1 MASIGWASLQII
13 PTMRGVSGQL
23 TGQLAGPMRQAGQQ
37 AGEQAGRAAG
47 EGMASGIEAARAAVS
62 KASAKLAAARDKE
75 ADAAG
80 KVRVAEAK
88 LQELRDKGNASASQL
103 AAAEERLATAQ
114 RGADRAQQARITAV
128 NDLTAA
134 RARAASA
141 ANEDEQATR
150 RWRDSL
156 DGIGSSASNAAKSV
170 AGMAVAA
177 AGIGGAMELVGQ
189 AFENMDIESNLAAQ
203 LGATGDLAA
212 EYGDMAGSLY
222 KQGLVT
228 SMEDASGAVAA
239 VASTF
244 TTAGFEGEKAIDE
257 IAASAVT
264 FAKTFDQDVSES
276 VQAANQL
283 IVSGLA
289 KDSTEAFDLMTAAS
303 QRVGPAMRDELPELM
318 NEYGSFFSSI
328 GFDGQ
333 EAFGL
338 LVNASDQGKIAM
350 DKVGDALKETGI
362 RATDLGDTRA
372 VEALSAIGLAGADI
386 QNRLLAGGDSAREAF
401 QQMTQALVDVKDPA
415 EQATAATAL
424 FGTPL
429 EDLNK
434 TEIPA
439 FLEAMNS
446 AGESMTGFGGSMQ
459 QVSDTVNSGPNHAM
473 TVLKNTIQ
481 ATISDGIGAA
491 AQFLVEHADLWKQI
505 GAVVGGIAS
514 ATLPAIW
521 SALQTGVGILGEV
534 ADAVAGVV
542 NWFREHEV
550 VAGIVAGVITVGLLP
565 ALTSMTIGF
574 ATSAASA
581 VASGATLTAV
591 WVSTQASAI
600 ASAAAQVAAQY
611 KTVAGWVAAGAA
623 AVANGA
629 IMVGQWIAAGA
640 TATAQAAIAAGAWVA
655 SSAKTVGA
663 LALQGAAFIAQRAVM
678 VAGAVATATATA
690 AQWAFNAALSANPIG
705 LIIAAVAALVAGL
718 VWFFTQTEVGQR
730 IVTAAWDAIRTGWD
744 AMWSGVSAGID
755 AFGGAL
761 SWIGTKATEAKDWVV
776 GKFNELVGFVTG
788 LPGRI
793 ASAASGMWD
802 GIKSAFKA
810 AINYIIQVWNAL
822 EFRIPG
828 FEVGP
833 VKWDGFVLGLPDI
846 PTLATGGVAGRR
858 PDGTLWGPGTGT
870 SDSILGIDTR
880 GVPTARVSAGEGVV
894 KKSAMDAGGD
904 QVVAALNAG
913 WLPGYA
919 EGGAVVSPDQ
929 LVNFAKG
936 VEGKPYVWGGVNW
949 GDCSG
954 AVSAL
959 ANFATGLAPFAS
971 RFATMTEG
979 AELAARGF
987 KPGLGPA
994 GSLQVGWYNGGPYG
1008 GHTAATLPNGV
1019 NFEMGGNR
1027 GNGQYGGGA
1036 AGARDSMFTDHAHL
1050 PMIIA
1055 QLVQPSVEQ
1064 VSPITFP
1071 SDNGTVTMP
1080 STGGATSPGT
1090 AGSSPSTSSGASTAG
1105 TSDTEVTQTFSG
1117 RERFKQFGEELGGI
1131 WADAAVEALGLGE
1144 WLDLAD
1150 RYTIKAEGGTATAA
1164 ATPTPETGATPAPPP
1179 PPLSPL
1185 DPANGIK
1192 GDLNVAPLL
1201 EQARGFLKSV
1211 GLFDTGGVW
1220 EPNTFGFNGLSEPE
1234 YVLKDAHWKTAKANV
1249 DKVDQLVGAG
1259 AAVGGGGNVYNTY
1272 ATFRDEDEYYRRRAQ
1287 EQRLDMKRH
1296 LGRWGR

>member
-13 PTMRGVSGQL
+13 PSFRGGAGQI
-23 TGQLAGPMRQAGQQ
+23 TGQLSGPMRQAGQQ

-47 EGMASGIEAARAAVS
+47 EGMASGIESARAAVS

-88 LQELRDKGNASASQL
+88 LQELRDKGKEGT
-103 AAAEERLATAQ
+103 AAYVAALERLESVQ
-114 RGADRAQQARITAV
+114 RGADRAQQARITAL

-134 RARAASA
+134 RARAANA
-141 ANEDEQATR
+141 AGEDEQATR

-189 AFENMDIESNLAAQ
+189 AFENMDITSNLAAQ

-212 EYGDMAGSLY
+212 EYGEHAGQLYKSGIAGS
-222 KQGLVT
+222 
-228 SMEDASGAVAA
+228 MEEAASAIGMVAN
-239 VASTF
+239 SF
-244 TTAGFEGEKAIDE
+244 RTAGFEGEASME
-257 IAASAVT
+257 QIAANATT
-264 FAKTFDQDVSES
+264 FSKVFEQDVGSS
-276 VQAANQL
+276 VQTASQL
-283 IVSGLA
+283 IQNGLA
-289 KDSTEAFDLMTAAS
+289 KDSTEAFDLMTRAFQTVPA
-303 QRVGPAMRDELPELM
+303 AMREELPEILQ
-318 NEYGSFFSSI
+318 EYGTNFRALGFSGEESFN
-328 GFDGQ
+328 
-333 EAFGL
+333 L
-338 LVNASDQGKIAM
+338 LVAAAEQGKFAL
-350 DKVGDALKETGI
+350 DKTGDALKEFTI
-362 RATDLGDTRA
+362 RGSDMSTASTDAFKA
-372 VEALSAIGLAGADI
+372 VGLDAAEMAKQIAAGGEGAQEALQATARGLLEI
-386 QNRLLAGGDSAREAF
+386 E
-401 QQMTQALVDVKDPA
+401 DPA
-415 EQATAATAL
+415 EQANTAIAL

-429 EDLNK
+429 EDLSIDQ
-434 TEIPA
+434 IPA
-439 FLEAMNS
+439 FLQGLTGAENAM
-446 AGESMTGFGGSMQ
+446 AGFAGSTQEM
-459 QVSDTVNSGPNHAM
+459 SDTVNSGPNHAM

-481 ATISDGIGAA
+481 STITDGIGAA

-550 VAGIVAGVITVGLLP
+550 VAGIVASVITVGLLP
-565 ALTSMTIGF
+565 ALTSMTVGF
-574 ATSAASA
+574 VTSAASA
-581 VASGATLTAV
+581 VSSGATLTAV

-600 ASAAAQVAAQY
+600 ASSAAQVAAQY

-655 SSAKTVGA
+655 ASARTVGA
-663 LALQGAAFIAQRAVM
+663 LALQGAAFVAQRAVM
-678 VAGAVATATATA
+678 VAGAAATAAATA
-690 AQWAFNAALSANPIG
+690 AQWAFNLALSANPIG
-705 LIIAAVAALVAGL
+705 LVIAAVAALVAGL
-718 VWFFTQTEVGQR
+718 VWFFTQTEVGQQ
-730 IVTAAWDAIRTGWD
+730 IVTAAWNAIKTGWD

-788 LPGRI
+788 LPGKI
-793 ASAASGMWD
+793 SSAAAGMWD
-802 GIKSAFKA
+802 GIKNAFRT

-858 PDGTLWGPGTGT
+858 SDGTLWGPGTGT

-919 EGGAVVSPDQ
+919 EGGVVSPDQ

-954 AVSAL
+954 AISAL
-959 ANFATGLAPFAS
+959 ANFATGRDPFAS

-979 AELAARGF
+979 SELAARGF
-987 KPGLGPA
+987 KSGLGPT

-1019 NFEMGGNR
+1019 NFEMGGAR
-1027 GNGQYGGGA
+1027 GNGQYGGQA
-1036 AGARDSMFTDHAHL
+1036 AGARDPMFTDHAYL
-1050 PMIIA
+1050 PMIVA

-1064 VSPITFP
+1064 VAPIQFP

-1080 STGGATSPGT
+1080 STGGTTGGATTGT
-1090 AGSSPSTSSGASTAG
+1090 TGASPSTGAG
-1105 TSDTEVTQTFSG
+1105 GTEVTQTFSG

-1131 WADAAVEALGLGE
+1131 WADAAVEALGIGE

-1150 RYTIKAEGGTATAA
+1150 RYTIKADGGTTATAPA
-1164 ATPTPETGATPAPPP
+1164 PDAGATAAPPAA
-1179 PPLSPL
+1179 PLSPL
-1185 DPANGIK
+1185 DPANGVK
-1192 GDLNVAPLL
+1192 GDLNMAPFI

-1220 EPNTFGFNGLSEPE
+1220 QPGTLGFNGLSEPE
-1234 YVLKDAHWKTAKANV
+1234 YVLKDAHWKVAKANV

-1259 AAVGGGGNVYNTY
+1259 ATTGGGNTY
-1272 ATFRDEDEYYRRRAQ
+1272 VTNATFRDEDEYYRRRAQ
-1287 EQRLDMKRH
+1287 EQRLDMRRH
-1296 LGRWGR
+1296 LGRWTR

>member
-47 EGMASGIEAARAAVS
+47 EGMASGIESARAAVS

-114 RGADRAQQARITAV
+114 RGADRAQQARITAL

-134 RARAASA
+134 RARAANA

-212 EYGDMAGSLY
+212 EYGAHAGELYKSGIAGS
-222 KQGLVT
+222 
-228 SMEDASGAVAA
+228 MEEAAAAIGMVAN
-239 VASTF
+239 SF
-244 TTAGFEGEKAIDE
+244 RTAGFEGEASME
-257 IAASAVT
+257 QIAANATT
-264 FAKTFDQDVSES
+264 FSNVFEQDVSSS
-276 VQAANQL
+276 VQTASQL
-283 IVSGLA
+283 IQNGLA
-289 KDSTEAFDLMTAAS
+289 KDSTEAFDLMTRAFQTVPA
-303 QRVGPAMRDELPELM
+303 AMREELPEILQ
-318 NEYGSFFSSI
+318 EYGTNFRAL
-328 GFDGQ
+328 GFDG
-333 EAFGL
+333 EESFNI
-338 LVNASDQGKIAM
+338 LVAAAEQGKFAL
-350 DKVGDALKETGI
+350 DKTGDALKEFTI
-362 RATDLGDTRA
+362 RGSDMSTASTDAFT
-372 VEALSAIGLAGADI
+372 AIGLDAAEMAKQI
-386 QNRLLAGGDSAREAF
+386 AAGGDGAQEAL
-401 QQMTQALVDVKDPA
+401 QKTAQSLLEMEDPA
-415 EQATAATAL
+415 TRANTAIAL

-429 EDLNK
+429 EDLSIDQ
-434 TEIPA
+434 IPA
-439 FLEAMNS
+439 FLQGLTGAENAM
-446 AGESMTGFGGSMQ
+446 AGFAGSTQ
-459 QVSDTVNSGPNHAM
+459 QMSDTVNSGPNHAM
-473 TVLKNTIQ
+473 SVLKNTIQ
-481 ATISDGIGAA
+481 STITDGIGAA

-505 GAVVGGIAS
+505 GAVVGDIAS

-591 WVSTQASAI
+591 WISTQASAI
-600 ASAAAQVAAQY
+600 ASSAAQVAAQY

-919 EGGAVVSPDQ
+919 EGGVVSPDQ

-954 AVSAL
+954 AISAL
-959 ANFATGLAPFAS
+959 ANFATGRDPFAS

-987 KPGLGPA
+987 KSGLGPT

-1027 GNGQYGGGA
+1027 GNGQYGGQA
-1036 AGARDSMFTDHAHL
+1036 AGARDPMFTDHAYL
-1050 PMIIA
+1050 PMIVA

-1064 VSPITFP
+1064 VAPIQFP
-1071 SDNGTVTMP
+1071 SDNGTATMP
-1080 STGGATSPGT
+1080 STGGTTTPGAT
-1090 AGSSPSTSSGASTAG
+1090 GSSPSTSSGASTTGA
-1105 TSDTEVTQTFSG
+1105 EVTQTFSG

-1131 WADAAVEALGLGE
+1131 WADAAVEALGIGE

-1150 RYTIKAEGGTATAA
+1150 RYTIKAEGGTTATAA
-1164 ATPTPETGATPAPPP
+1164 APEAGVTAAPPAAP
-1179 PPLSPL
+1179 TSPL

-1192 GDLNVAPLL
+1192 GDLNMAPFI

-1272 ATFRDEDEYYRRRAQ
+1272 ATFRDEDEYYRRRTQ

-1296 LGRWGR
+1296 LGRWSR